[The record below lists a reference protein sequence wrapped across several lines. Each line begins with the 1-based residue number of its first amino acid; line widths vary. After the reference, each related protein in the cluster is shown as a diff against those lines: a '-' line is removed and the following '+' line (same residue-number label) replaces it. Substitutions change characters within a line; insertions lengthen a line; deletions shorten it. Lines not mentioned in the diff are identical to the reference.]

1 MTSPRDVSDQPAGSV
16 TEGGSYLLSLTG
28 AHSHTLT
35 REPGLAR
42 LALGSGAADL
52 HVDPDDAID
61 WTAFDPFATPA
72 GSAWPRH
79 LDYRGND
86 SGFFAWARRRPIENM
101 SWRPV
106 FDDVRRVDA
115 AGAGIHS
122 LFLKLDELTGAL
134 HLALPDTSMLSI
146 AGDLGRLTTE
156 GPLPTTLAV
165 LPPLGRGTDGAVTLP
180 DLGPLADVR
189 SVILSGKPLA
199 RPISLRSL
207 AAFREITTLS
217 LWGSFTDW
225 DALAELSALE
235 TLEIRFA
242 PDLEGMPSLDTW
254 PRLESFIAFNI
265 DAGAGKR
272 LRSEMRA
279 RAKTRPW
286 EGYTSVVKLR
296 EPDWWQTEYGR
307 PFSGWDSRRAKR
319 ANAAYDAAVAAIAGA
334 GTVDD
339 VRDAVVAF
347 IEGFNAVPGIET
359 TEREDLGDAVVQFAA
374 LDRAVA
380 LGVNADIAL
389 EWFEQTRDF

>member
-1 MTSPRDVSDQPAGSV
+1 MTSPRDVSDQPVASV

-106 FDDVRRVDA
+106 FGDARRVDA

-122 LFLKLDELTGAL
+122 LFLKLDELTGSL
-134 HLALPDTSMLSI
+134 HLTLPDTFMLSI
-146 AGDLGRLTTE
+146 AGDLERLTTE
-156 GPLPTTLAV
+156 GSLPTTLAV
-165 LPPLGRGTDGAVTLP
+165 LPALGRGTDGAVTLP
-180 DLGPLADVR
+180 DLGPLAHVQ

-207 AAFREITTLS
+207 AVFREITTLS

-235 TLEIRFA
+235 TLEIRYV

-272 LRSEMRA
+272 LRSQMRA

-319 ANAAYDAAVAAIAGA
+319 ANAAYDAAVAAIAEA

-347 IEGFNAVPGIET
+347 VEGFNAVPGIET

>member
-86 SGFFAWARRRPIENM
+86 SGFFAWARRRPIENL

-165 LPPLGRGTDGAVTLP
+165 LPALGRGTDGAVTLP
-180 DLGPLADVR
+180 HLGPLADVR

-347 IEGFNAVPGIET
+347 VDGFNAVPGIET